1 MLTLIGL
8 YTEEQVR
15 NSLNL
20 SLIYT
25 HTEKGIITKMF
36 CWLQDILVYHSLCS
50 VVNNDSIRMSTT
62 SKNFLRWLSSE
73 NDVRTFCVKNARLA
87 DVD

>member
-25 HTEKGIITKMF
+25 RTEKGIITKMF
-36 CWLQDILVYHSLCS
+36 C
-50 VVNNDSIRMSTT
+50 
-62 SKNFLRWLSSE
+62 
-73 NDVRTFCVKNARLA
+73 
-87 DVD
+87 